1 MTDQNILLVINPVAG
16 RKIAKKLIYHIVDL
30 LCRNNYK
37 TTIFSTG
44 DKGEATLFVKSHAS
58 EFAKIICCGG
68 DGTLNEVFTGLID
81 AGVNIPVGYIPTGT
95 TNDLAT
101 ALKLTKNPR
110 KAMQISV
117 EGQNRIHDIGVFND
131 NKYFTYIAS
140 FGAFTSVAYRT
151 PQWMKNSL
159 GRVAYFINGVPSI
172 GDIQPHKA
180 KVIADG
186 IEFEGEF
193 VFGSVTNSTIIG
205 GIIKLNPNEVSFDD
219 GLFEV
224 MLVRNPN
231 SPKDLSNSIRCIV
244 NHEYNEEHVLFLR
257 AKEVAFTFD
266 DPTDWTVDGEF
277 AGTVTSACIKN
288 LQGRAEIVVK

>member
-1 MTDQNILLVINPVAG
+1 MTDQNILLIINPVAG
-16 RKIAKKLIYHIVDL
+16 RKIAKKLIYRIVDL

-44 DKGEATLFVKSHAS
+44 DKGEAAQFVKAHAH
-58 EFAKIICCGG
+58 EFNKIICCGG
-68 DGTLNEVFTGLID
+68 DGTLNETFTGLID
-81 AGVNIPVGYIPTGT
+81 AGINIPVGYIPTGT

-101 ALKLTKNPR
+101 ALKLTKNPK

-117 EGQNRIHDIGVFND
+117 EGNNRVHDLGVFND
-131 NKYFTYIAS
+131 DRYFTYIAS

-159 GRVAYFINGVPSI
+159 GRAAYFINGVPSLT
-172 GDIQPHKA
+172 DIQPHKA

-186 IEFEGEF
+186 TQIEGEF

-205 GIIKLNPNEVSFDD
+205 GIIKLNESEVHFDD

-224 MLVRNPN
+224 MLVRNPET
-231 SPKDLSNSIRCIV
+231 PMDLSKSIQCIV
-244 NHEYNEEHVLFLR
+244 SHEYDEEYVLFLR
-257 AKEVAFTFD
+257 AKEVLFTFEE
-266 DPTDWTVDGEF
+266 PTDWTVDGEF
-277 AGTVTSACIKN
+277 AGTVNVADIKN